1 MAESSDLSEWPRSIA
16 DAAVL
21 TARKISSTATGGIG
35 RHVGQFSE
43 QFNKC
48 GRGGIGRHVGF
59 RFQWATV
66 QVQVLSP
73 VPKKKGDQTV
83 SFFLWFKERRDLNNL
98 NATVRWTVAGEGW
111 TEPNNY
117 FASCKM
123 QTGLVAR
130 TKRQSPYGDCRF
142 FVTHRQLSA

>member
-21 TARKISSTATGGIG
+21 TAREISGTATGGIG

-73 VPKKKGDQTV
+73 VPKGSHHMV
-83 SFFLWFKERRDLNNL
+83 AAAFL
-98 NATVRWTVAGEGW
+98 
-111 TEPNNY
+111 
-117 FASCKM
+117 
-123 QTGLVAR
+123 
-130 TKRQSPYGDCRF
+130 
-142 FVTHRQLSA
+142 